1 MRVETHLEGSSVFL
15 YVSKEND
22 DAWPLRLRND
32 TDLSLAFQQMV
43 SVLGFRVLDLQ
54 SVNDHI
60 RTMTQL

>member
-1 MRVETHLEGSSVFL
+1 MRVETHLEGSSIFL

-32 TDLSLAFQQMV
+32 TGLSLAFQQIV

-60 RTMTQL
+60 RTMIQL